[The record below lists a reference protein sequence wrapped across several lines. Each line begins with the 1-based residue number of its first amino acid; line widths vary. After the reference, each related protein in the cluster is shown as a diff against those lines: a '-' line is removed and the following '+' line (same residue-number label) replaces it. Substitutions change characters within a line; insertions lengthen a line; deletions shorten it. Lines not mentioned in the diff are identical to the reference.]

1 MIMSNLTYGYSKKV
15 AVSFENAIERTKE
28 ELKKVGFGVLTEID
42 IKTTLKE
49 KIDVKIDNYTILGAC
64 HPQSAYQSIQS
75 EIEIGL
81 MLPCNVIVYQKN
93 DEVFV
98 SAIKPSVAMGMI
110 ENKDLGEVASDIELR
125 LKTVIDSL

>member
-1 MIMSNLTYGYSKKV
+1 MSNSNYGYRKKV
-15 AVSFENAIERTKE
+15 NGSFQEVIKNTKE
-28 ELKKVGFGVLTEID
+28 ALKKEGFGILTEID
-42 IKTTLKE
+42 IQATLKK
-49 KIDVKIDNYTILGAC
+49 KIDVEMDNYTILGAC
-64 HPQSAYQSIQS
+64 HPLSAYQSIQS

-110 ENKDLGEVASDIELR
+110 ENNDLSKVASDIESQ